1 MLALLFALFALAC
14 SPSSDTAID
23 EDGQVPRRIEVVIPQ
38 NETVEILPLLPV
50 GGLQCDG
57 EGLCVSYTPDLRL
70 RLGVASVT
78 APEGIEVRLY
88 WWE

>member
-1 MLALLFALFALAC
+1 MLALLLAVAC
-14 SPSSDTAID
+14 APASDTAAPI
-23 EDGQVPRRIEVVIPQ
+23 EGPHRVEVVIETG
-38 NETVEILPLLPV
+38 ETVEIIPLLPV

-70 RLGVASVT
+70 QLGVASVT